1 MKQMMIYNTLSRKK
15 EPFVPV
21 HEGQVGIYACGP
33 TVYNYFHIGNARPFI
48 IFDTLRRFLK
58 HLGYKVTF
66 VQNFTDIDDKMI
78 RRANEEGTTVEA
90 IANRYIEEYF
100 KDADALGVQRA
111 DVHPRATKH
120 IGEIIALI
128 KKLEKNGLAYATDNG
143 DVYFDTQAWRSNYG
157 KLIGQNLDD
166 LESGARIEV
175 GDIKRHPMDFAL
187 WKGQKPGEPA
197 WKSPW
202 GMGRP
207 GWHIECSAMS
217 MKYLGETFDIHCG
230 GVDLIFPH
238 HENEIAQSEG
248 ATGKPFARY
257 WMHNGHINVDNRKMS
272 KSAGNFFT
280 VRDIAKEFDPEVVRM
295 FMLSAQYR
303 SPINFSREL
312 LIQAKTA
319 LDRLYTARDNATFAL
334 EHAPERELNDAERVF
349 IERAKAFE
357 DRFDD
362 AMCDDLNTS
371 EALGVLFEYV
381 RDMNTALS
389 DANAPCKQVI
399 EAGLHSLNVM
409 AHEILGLL
417 MREADTT
424 PDEIKQLV
432 QARVEAKKAKNF
444 AEADRLRAEILEKG
458 YSVEDTAKGP
468 LVKKIARS

>member
-15 EPFVPV
+15 EPFKPV
-21 HEGQVGIYACGP
+21 TEGKCGIYACGP

-48 IFDTLRRFLK
+48 MFDTLRRFME
-58 HLGYKVTF
+58 HLGYDVTF

-78 RRANEEGTTVEA
+78 RRANEENTTVEA
-90 IANRYIEEYF
+90 IAEKYIEEYF
-100 KDADALGVQRA
+100 KDAAAIGVRKA

-128 KKLEKNGLAYATDNG
+128 KRLENKGLAYKVDNG

-157 KLIGQNLDD
+157 RLIGQNLDD

-175 GDIKRHPMDFAL
+175 DDIKRHPMDFAL
-187 WKGQKPGEPA
+187 WKAQKPGEPA

-238 HENEIAQSEG
+238 HENEIAQSEA
-248 ATGKPFARY
+248 ATGKPFANY
-257 WMHNGHINVDNRKMS
+257 WMHNGHINVDNKKMS

-280 VRDIAKEFDPEVVRM
+280 VRDISKEFDPEVVRM
-295 FMLSAQYR
+295 FMLSAHYR
-303 SPINFSREL
+303 SPINFSRDL
-312 LIQAKTA
+312 IIQARNA
-319 LDRLYTARDNATFAL
+319 LERLYTARDNAAFAL
-334 EHAPERELNDAERVF
+334 DHAEDRPMNEAET
-349 IERAKAFE
+349 AFVARSRDFM

-362 AMCDDLNTS
+362 AMCDDMNTS
-371 EALGVLFEYV
+371 EAMGVLFEYV

-389 DANAPCKQVI
+389 DANKPCKAVI
-399 EAGLHSLNVM
+399 EAALSALNIM
-409 AHEILGLL
+409 AHDILGLL
-417 MREADTT
+417 MHDADTT
-424 PDEIKQLV
+424 PEAVKALV
-432 QARVEAKKAKNF
+432 QARVDAKKARNF
-444 AEADRLRAEILEKG
+444 AEADRLRDEVLQMG
-458 YSVEDTAKGP
+458 YIIEDTPKGP
-468 LVKKIARS
+468 KVKKA